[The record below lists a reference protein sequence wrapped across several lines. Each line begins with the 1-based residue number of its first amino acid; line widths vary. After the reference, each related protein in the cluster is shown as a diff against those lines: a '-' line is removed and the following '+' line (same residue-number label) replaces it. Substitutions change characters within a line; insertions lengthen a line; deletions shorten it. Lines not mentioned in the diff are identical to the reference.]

1 MNASD
6 YFPTT
11 LQQVQFADKYSRWSP
26 DLRRREYWPESV
38 DRVIKFLYKNCKVSY
53 AQSEWDEMRRAML
66 ELKVMPSMRVLQMG
80 GPALER
86 CNLGAFNCAYRV
98 IDSIDAFAE
107 LLYVLMQ
114 GTGIGYSV
122 EDRHVSKLP
131 RIKRQKRG
139 SVQTHRVEDS
149 TEGWCG
155 ALKAGMHAWFN
166 GSDIVF
172 DTSGVRPAGSV
183 LKIKGGQ
190 ASGPQPLRDL
200 LAFTRS
206 TILTRQGHKLSTLDC
221 HDICC
226 HTGWIVQ
233 VGGVRRAALI
243 SLSDFED
250 SDIAGCKNG
259 EFWNKY
265 PFRSMS
271 NNSAVHEEKPSAVD
285 FMEEWLNLAKSGT
298 GERGIFNR
306 NITVPKRRK
315 RKEFG
320 VNPCSEIILRNM
332 GLCNLSIAVAR
343 AGDSMSDLMEK
354 VRIAAMFGTAQA
366 TLTKFNYVSSTW
378 SENAQEEM
386 LLGVDVTGQRDCEI
400 LQSGTDDILR
410 RLKVIAVDTNTE
422 LSDRFGLNR
431 SAAVTCVKPSGN
443 SSVLLNCAS
452 GLHPRYAPYY
462 IRRLRMGANS
472 PVSLLLKDCGVLW
485 FPETGHDT
493 KNPAVIVFEFPVK
506 SPEGAVFRHDL
517 TAKQQFEYWLSNKEN
532 YTEHTASCTLYV
544 EDHEWLSLGAIVHDN
559 WDRIGGL
566 SFLPKDN
573 HIYPLAP
580 YSDLTEEEYERS
592 VVAFPKIDWSRLPE
606 FESEDRT
613 TLGTEYSCTSGACEL

>member
-1 MNASD
+1 MSD
-6 YFPTT
+6 YFPNT

-26 DLRRREYWPESV
+26 DLRRREHWPESV

-53 AQSEWDEMRRAML
+53 TQDEWDEMRRAML
-66 ELKVMPSMRVLQMG
+66 ELRVMPSMRVLQMG

-86 CNLGAFNCAYRV
+86 CQIGSFNCAYRV

-107 LLYVLMQ
+107 LLYILMQ

-122 EDRHVSKLP
+122 EDRYVSKLP
-131 RIKRQKRG
+131 RIKRQRRS
-139 SVQTHRVEDS
+139 SVQSYYVEDS
-149 TEGWCG
+149 TEGWCD

-166 GSDIVF
+166 GCDTVF
-172 DTSGVRPAGSV
+172 DMSGVRPAGSI

-190 ASGPQPLRDL
+190 SSGPQPLRDL
-200 LAFTRS
+200 LAFVRS
-206 TILTRQGHKLSTLDC
+206 TILTRQGYKLSTLDC

-226 HTGWIVQ
+226 HEGWIVQ

-250 SDIAGCKNG
+250 TDIAKCKNG

-271 NNSAVHEEKPSAVD
+271 NNSSVFEEKPSAVD

-315 RKEFG
+315 RVEFG
-320 VNPCSEIILRNM
+320 INPCGEVILRNC
-332 GLCNLSIAVAR
+332 GLCNLSIVVAR
-343 AGDSMSDLMEK
+343 PGDSFGDLADK
-354 VRIAAMFGTAQA
+354 IRIATMFGTAQA
-366 TLTKFNYVSSTW
+366 TLTKFNYVNSTW
-378 SENAQEEM
+378 VKNAEEEM
-386 LLGVDVTGQRDCEI
+386 LLGVDITGQRDCTL
-400 LQSGTDDILR
+400 LQSDTDDNLR
-410 RLKVIAVDTNTE
+410 RLKAIAVDTNTE
-422 LSDRFGLNR
+422 LSERFGLNR

-462 IRRLRMGANS
+462 TRRLRLGASS
-472 PVSLLLKDCGVLW
+472 PVSLLLKESGVPW
-485 FPETGHDT
+485 FPETGHDA
-493 KNPAVIVFEFPVK
+493 KNPSVIVFEFPVK
-506 SPEGAVFRHDL
+506 SPDGAVFRHSL

-532 YTEHTASCTLYV
+532 YTEHTASATIYV
-544 EDHEWLSLGAIVHDN
+544 EDHEWLSLGALVHDN

-580 YSDLTEEEYERS
+580 YSDLSEDEYEQR
-592 VVAFPKIDWSRLPE
+592 VAAFPKIDWSRLPE
-606 FESEDRT
+606 FETEDQT
-613 TLGTEYSCTSGACEL
+613 TLGTEYSCTSGACEI